1 MKGVRGVGF
10 GDVPAFD
17 DMQTHLLR
25 QTFLDIEYR
34 VPGTHTRGSVG
45 GTANLAAA
53 EPWRGW
59 ATDPA
64 PAGTQTWHRR
74 TRRQR

>member
-17 DMQTHLLR
+17 SIQTHLLR

-34 VPGTHTRGSVG
+34 VPGIHTRGSVG
-45 GTANLAAA
+45 GTANPAAE

-59 ATDPA
+59 AIDPA
-64 PAGTQTWHRR
+64 LAGTQTWHHQT
-74 TRRQR
+74 TRQY